1 MAASSESAAAEVPGR
16 RWRTPPLGPRTLT
29 ILFVVANV
37 ILVAL
42 PLVPQ
47 LFLHGKGKDYPLWYG
62 VGRQVLTGGP
72 LYHETGHGFGF
83 LYPPVAAVLLAP
95 FSLFGRAFS
104 ILCIGLV
111 NVASWWAAAKLSD
124 RLAGVPGPKA
134 WWVVALPSVI
144 ALPFVWDMYDLGQ
157 PNLMLLA
164 IELAGLAL
172 LAARREWAAGAMFAA
187 AAALKAFPLAV
198 FPYLLWRRRW
208 KAAASMAVFTAVF
221 LLIVPAPFRGL
232 ERNYVE
238 VKTWANAM
246 VFSANEKGFGQRPEQ
261 NWGWK
266 NNSLIAVVH
275 RYTRPINAEAEHP
288 EDRPIYVNVLDL
300 SYDQANIVLAVVA
313 GVIGLGFIA
322 LLPPQRAPHAGLR
335 RGRVRAA
342 DRADDDRLAAGQ
354 SLLFRL
360 VAVPVHGA
368 GLPRR
373 ARSGTAGAPLER
385 RPAGRRPGALHD
397 RRLARAA
404 AHLAGARQHVLGLID
419 HHRRARL
426 ADAAEHGAH
435 PGRRPG
441 ATVAGRWSGAR
452 ARRQGSRLGVLLV
465 TSLWPVRGPQRS

>member
-1 MAASSESAAAEVPGR
+1 MSAGSEDKAEVPGR
-16 RWRTPPLGPRTLT
+16 RWQTPPLGPRTLT
-29 ILFVVANV
+29 ILFVAANA

-47 LFLHGKGKDYPLWYG
+47 LFLHGKGKDYPLWYA

-72 LYHETGHGFGF
+72 LYHDTGHGFGF
-83 LYPPVAAVLLAP
+83 LYPPFAAVLLAP

-144 ALPFVWDMYDLGQ
+144 ALPFIWDMYDLGQ

-172 LAARREWAAGAMFAA
+172 LAARREWTAGAMFAA

-208 KAAASMAVFTAVF
+208 KAAASMAILTAVF

-232 ERNYVE
+232 ERNLTE

-266 NNSLIAVVH
+266 NNALIAVVH

-288 EDRPIYVNVLDL
+288 EYRPIYVNVLNL
-300 SYDQANIVLAVVA
+300 TYDQANIVLAVVA
-313 GVIGLGFIA
+313 GIIGLGFIA
-322 LLPPQRAPHAGLR
+322 LLPPQAR
-335 RGRVRAA
+335 RTPASDGAEYA
-342 DRADDDRLAAGQ
+342 
-354 SLLFRL
+354 LLI
-360 VAVPVHGA
+360 
-368 GLPRR
+368 
-373 ARSGTAGAPLER
+373 
-385 RPAGRRPGALHD
+385 ALMTIASP
-397 RRLARAA
+397 LARAYYFVWLLFPFTVLVYRA
-404 AHLAGARQHVLGLID
+404 VLDPERRVRRWSAGLLVASLALFTIGVSLGPPHILQALGNMFWACAIIIGALAWLM
-419 HHRRARL
+419 RRSMAP
-426 ADAAEHGAH
+426 A
-435 PGRRPG
+435 PGRRFPGPG
-441 ATVAGRWSGAR
+441 AAPEGLAG
-452 ARRQGSRLGVLLV
+452 
-465 TSLWPVRGPQRS
+465 GPG

>member
-1 MAASSESAAAEVPGR
+1 MAAGSEGGAAEVPGR
-16 RWRTPPLGPRTLT
+16 RWAAPPLGPRTLT
-29 ILFVVANV
+29 ILFVAANV
-37 ILVAL
+37 VLVAL

-72 LYHETGHGFGF
+72 LYHDTGHGFGF
-83 LYPPVAAVLLAP
+83 LYPPFAAVLLAP

-124 RLAGVPGPKA
+124 RLAGAPGPKA

-144 ALPFVWDMYDLGQ
+144 ALPFIWDMYDLGQ

-208 KAAASMAVFTAVF
+208 KAAASMALFTAAF
-221 LLIVPAPFRGL
+221 LLVVPAPFRGF
-232 ERNYVE
+232 ERNLTE

-266 NNSLIAVVH
+266 NNALIAVVH

-288 EDRPIYVNVLDL
+288 EYPPIYVNVLDL
-300 SYDQANIVLAVVA
+300 TYDQANIVLAAVA
-313 GVIGLGFIA
+313 GIIGLGFIA
-322 LLPPQRAPHAGLR
+322 LLPPEAR
-335 RGRVRAA
+335 RTPASDGAEYA
-342 DRADDDRLAAGQ
+342 
-354 SLLFRL
+354 LLI
-360 VAVPVHGA
+360 
-368 GLPRR
+368 
-373 ARSGTAGAPLER
+373 
-385 RPAGRRPGALHD
+385 ALMTIASP
-397 RRLARAA
+397 LARAYYFVWLLFPFTVLVYRA
-404 AHLAGARQHVLGLID
+404 ALD
-419 HHRRARL
+419 PERRVR
-426 ADAAEHGAH
+426 
-435 PGRRPG
+435 
-441 ATVAGRWSGAR
+441 RWSAGLLIASL
-452 ARRQGSRLGVLLV
+452 ALFTIGVSLGPPHILQALGNMFWASSIIIAALAWLMRRSMAPAPGVGR
-465 TSLWPVRGPQRS
+465 P